1 MYHCQRRNK
10 GILDKQFV
18 AQSMVFRK
26 DVTYPRMLEK
36 CISMVFP
43 DDSSDGGKYYMS
55 NGRGM
60 PICDGEYIRVD
71 NDEGEEELIPWTL
84 ETYIKLSNIKYA
96 SKARFYCVKD
106 YTAGIKWHCTDA
118 RDFKMFPIAGDEATP
133 EDSGVRACQGQQEP
147 LAVGQPEALPVGQ
160 QEPLP
165 VGQQEPLPVDQQ
177 EPLIVGQ
184 QEPLP
189 VGQQE
194 PLIVGQQEPLPVG
207 QQEPLI
213 VGQQEPLPVG
223 QQEPLIVGQQE
234 VLELLHS

>member
-36 CISMVFP
+36 CISVVFP

-71 NDEGEEELIPWTL
+71 NDEGKEELIPWTL

-96 SKARFYCVKD
+96 SKAHFYCVKD
-106 YTAGIKWHCTDA
+106 YTAGIKWHYTDA

-133 EDSGVRACQGQQEP
+133 EDSACQAIVGQMKPLAVGQQEPLPVSEQEP

-160 QEPLP
+160 QEPL
-165 VGQQEPLPVDQQ
+165 
-177 EPLIVGQ
+177 IVGQ
-184 QEPLP
+184 
-189 VGQQE
+189 
-194 PLIVGQQEPLPVG
+194 
-207 QQEPLI
+207 
-213 VGQQEPLPVG
+213 
-223 QQEPLIVGQQE
+223 
-234 VLELLHS
+234 